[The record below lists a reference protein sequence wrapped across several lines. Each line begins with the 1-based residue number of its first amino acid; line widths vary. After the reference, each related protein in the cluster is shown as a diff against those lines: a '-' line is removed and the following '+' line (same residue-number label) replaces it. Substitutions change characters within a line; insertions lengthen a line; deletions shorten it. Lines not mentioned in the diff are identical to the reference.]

1 MSEGFGMESPGG
13 HTMWPHRK
21 PVRYLVLIDA
31 GELTIARLFLESREQ
46 VAEFDGGAEEVA
58 LMTRG
63 LASTQDAYGA
73 DWDHALQAH
82 TAAERGAAKV
92 YTLDV

>member
-1 MSEGFGMESPGG
+1 MSQGFGMESPGG
-13 HTMWPHRK
+13 HTEWPHRQ

-31 GELTIARLFLESREQ
+31 GELTIARLFLASREQ

-58 LMTRG
+58 LMTKG
-63 LASTQDAYGA
+63 QTSTQDAYSG
-73 DWDHALQAH
+73 DWDRALQAH

>member
-1 MSEGFGMESPGG
+1 MSEGFGIESPGG
-13 HTMWPHRK
+13 HTLWPHRK

-58 LMTRG
+58 LMTKG
-63 LASTQDAYGA
+63 LAPTHDAYAG
-73 DWDHALQAH
+73 DWDRALQAH